1 MKKGFKFRYLA
12 VAIIVCALIVWIA
25 VMSTGDKKAGIEGN
39 KVDFSCFAVKLL
51 MGKPDK
57 ETYWSES
64 GTTIYEYYDRTFF
77 GHNGSISYWSFIQ
90 VDRIILNLNVSD
102 DEAYAL
108 FSTISQSIENEYKD
122 QKGFY
127 CNPVEQTEDGGL
139 EQKMG
144 VDKGACDISITLTYL
159 NGKLRVD
166 EYYLR

>member
-12 VAIIVCALIVWIA
+12 VAIIACALIVWIA
-25 VMSTGDKKAGIEGN
+25 VISTGDRKAGIEGN

-51 MGKPDK
+51 MGEPDK
-57 ETYWSES
+57 EKILSES
-64 GTTIYEYYDRTFF
+64 GTTVYEYYDRTFF
-77 GHNGSISYWSFIQ
+77 GHNGSISYWSLFQ

-127 CNPVEQTEDGGL
+127 CNPVEQKEDGGL

-144 VDKGACDISITLTYL
+144 VDKGACDISITLTYM